1 MISLE
6 MVLLILALVC
16 FLLSTASVV
25 TRVNLQSLGLALL
38 VLAMLLGGRPPLR

>member
-16 FLLSTASVV
+16 FLISTAGVA

-38 VLAMLLGGRPPLR
+38 VLSLLLTGRPPLR